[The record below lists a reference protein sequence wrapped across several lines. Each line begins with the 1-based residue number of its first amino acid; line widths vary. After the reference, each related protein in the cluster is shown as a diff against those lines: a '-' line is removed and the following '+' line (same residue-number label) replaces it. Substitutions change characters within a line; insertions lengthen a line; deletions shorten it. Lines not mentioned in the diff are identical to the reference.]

1 MKSLSLK
8 TQKQAQSYGD
18 KRVGSNK
25 PTGEVKTTGKS
36 GKKTM
41 KVSQPLQNSSSNN
54 NIIKLNNPLF
64 VYGAQDSKNK
74 LGVLQGES
82 QEKLDQSEANILK
95 AKQQLSRKPSAKSIG
110 SMSSKN
116 SGEFRSVE
124 RSDSGLTISLGK
136 NAPGSKEAKA
146 LFDELDLKN
155 VEPRFGIDELFANVT
170 GKHNVGE
177 LKLKRDGS
185 LAHVNSHAGVLAAF
199 NNEKLTPAQNL
210 EVRKHV
216 CQALLSGY
224 ENENVHNVVKL
235 LLNKNDRYT
244 PLSRDEVFFLF
255 MMLAAKST
263 KNYGGMSQ
271 QALGRY
277 TVENFEKLHKFKMG
291 LLTDGQSTV
300 TAKTFVKGLQSK
312 DPVAKSIASALTVNA
327 QQNLVSSVLDD
338 LQKKF
343 LSENPGKGSWDF
355 RSLDEEVKNY
365 GNLAHSNN
373 IQEGAHTVTK
383 DEMNE
388 LFDAV
393 KREYGQPKSRL
404 IRSEQ
409 EKRAFIQNC
418 KKDICGMLK
427 EKIRQAILDR
437 NSSEELILDEK
448 IKIGN
453 KKETKIVNK
462 KEDKKEIKIS
472 DKKKIVNKQEDKKE
486 IKKEVKKE
494 DKKEEPKDNVEA
506 NKKTVTKYLVEYE
519 YDKDMTKQQQQAFT
533 NIDYKKLAKACKV
546 TLEEAKQ
553 LKLDF
558 IHVINRTSCVKAEF
572 LAGSKKY
579 WITVESN
586 GKVRPYNEMD
596 EGDDD

>member
-1 MKSLSLK
+1 MKTVSFK

-25 PTGEVKTTGKS
+25 QTGEVKTSGKGS
-36 GKKTM
+36 KKTM
-41 KVSQPLQNSSSNN
+41 KVSQPPQNSSSNN
-54 NIIKLNNPLF
+54 NIINLNNPRF
-64 VYGAQDSKNK
+64 VYGAKDSKNK
-74 LGVLQGES
+74 LGVLQEES
-82 QEKLDQSEANILK
+82 QEKLDQSEVNILK
-95 AKQQLSRKPSAKSIG
+95 TTKQLSRKSSNKSIG

-155 VEPRFGIDELFANVT
+155 VEPRFRIEELFANVT

-291 LLTDGQSTV
+291 LLTDGQSTA

-343 LSENPGKGSWDF
+343 LSGHPGNDSWDCH
-355 RSLDEEVKNY
+355 SLDEEVKSY
-365 GNLAHSNN
+365 GNLAHSNR
-373 IQEGAHTVTK
+373 IPKGAHTVTK
-383 DEMNE
+383 EEMNA
-388 LFDAV
+388 LFNAV

-427 EKIRQAILDR
+427 EKIRLAIIDR
-437 NSSEELILDEK
+437 NSSEELILDEE

-453 KKETKIVNK
+453 KKGKKIVNKKEDKKEIK

-472 DKKKIVNKQEDKKE
+472 DKKKI
-486 IKKEVKKE
+486 
-494 DKKEEPKDNVEA
+494 KKEEPKDKVEA
-506 NKKTVTKYLVEYE
+506 NKEMATGLLATYEEGVTK
-519 YDKDMTKQQQQAFT
+519 KQKKALT
-533 NIDYKKLAKACKV
+533 NIDYKNLAKLCNV

-553 LKLDF
+553 FDLFDIDVLKTG
-558 IHVINRTSCVKAEF
+558 IAR
-572 LAGSKKY
+572 AGFQTESKEY
-579 WITVESN
+579 WISVDKN
-586 GKVRPYNEMD
+586 GKVELESVGEEQSDSYSF
-596 EGDDD
+596 EG